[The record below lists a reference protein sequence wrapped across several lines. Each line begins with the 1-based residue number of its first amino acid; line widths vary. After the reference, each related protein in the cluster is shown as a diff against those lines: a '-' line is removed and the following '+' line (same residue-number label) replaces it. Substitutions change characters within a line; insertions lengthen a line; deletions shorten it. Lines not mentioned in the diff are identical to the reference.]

1 MNRPTIS
8 VVRWTCTWPM
18 FCVLALFGSAFAQT
32 APNPDE
38 VLVENRWAKVTRSE
52 YDAELLRL
60 PADIRGGFA
69 VNSKR
74 VTDLLIRMLVTKSL
88 ATQARAGE
96 LYKDPEAQR
105 RRALEIDRVDAGVLM
120 AKIEQDAGQYFDTH
134 RAQFE
139 ARARELYLVNQDKY
153 RVPEQVAASHIL
165 FDLKKH
171 SKEEALK
178 LAQETRAKIVA
189 GTDFNEL
196 SRKLSDD
203 PSAQQNGGHIDYFE
217 KRQMDPAFEEAAF
230 ALKQAGDL
238 SEPVLSSFGYHLIR
252 LDGRKPGRVKSFDE
266 VKEALVSEERG
277 KYVAEQRD
285 LAVTAIREDPMSRI
299 NQPAVDALVVKVD
312 PEQAKKAAEAVKPR

>member
-1 MNRPTIS
+1 
-8 VVRWTCTWPM
+8 M
-18 FCVLALFGSAFAQT
+18 FCLLALFDSAFAQT

-38 VLVENRWAKVTRSE
+38 VLVENRWAKVTRAE
-52 YDAELLRL
+52 YEAELLRL

-74 VTDLLIRMLVTKSL
+74 VTDLLIRLLVTKSL

-171 SKEEALK
+171 SQEEALK

-189 GTDFNEL
+189 GADINEL
-196 SRKLSDD
+196 ARKLSDD

-217 KRQMDPAFEEAAF
+217 KRQMDPAFADAAF
-230 ALKQAGDL
+230 ALKSVGDL
-238 SEPVLSSFGYHLIR
+238 SEPVLSTFGYHLIR
-252 LDGRKPGRVKSFDE
+252 LDGRKPGRGKSFDE
-266 VKEALVSEERG
+266 VKETLVSEERG
-277 KYVAEQRD
+277 KYVADQRD

-299 NQPAVDALVVKVD
+299 NQPAVDALIVKVD